1 VLKWWWRG
9 ELLTKRAMSG
19 ASDIWSDTILKLNP
33 IASELFGVFVR
44 TPCSG
49 MVRKTTSG
57 SFDSTP
63 LLRRSVS
70 LRMTGLGSVARAI
83 CCFAMLAVSGLLH
96 AATLT
101 EQQFSSVQ
109 TTSTAPQRTQESK
122 PGTSAASPASQ
133 VAATPT
139 PTPQSWS
146 LPVRSATENAVYP
159 PSPSDEIVVTAVG
172 DVMLGTTFPDESTLP
187 PNDGADLLT
196 EVTPFLKRG
205 DVVYGNLEGPI
216 IDGGDSAKCHGKKI
230 GTCFAFRVPTR
241 YGKYLKDAGFTAMG
255 LANNHAMDF
264 GLEGRASSREVLD
277 AMQIAHTGEV
287 GDIARLLVKGR
298 KIDVIAF
305 ATYQGA
311 FNFLD
316 LDASLQ
322 TIHAAKAESDLVIVG
337 FHGGAEGA
345 THQHVLEGDETFLG
359 EDRGDLRQFA
369 HAAIDAGADLV
380 LGSAPHVV
388 RAMEIYK
395 GKLIAYSLGNFA
407 TYGPFNLNAENGLT
421 LVLEAH
427 LAPGGTFLRG
437 QAYAMKQE
445 KPGGPKLD
453 PDMKILPVLRGLS
466 NADFPQTAVVVG
478 PQGELWPPGTEVPPC
493 SDAPDLLE
501 QRFGT
506 SVCGILP

>member
-1 VLKWWWRG
+1 
-9 ELLTKRAMSG
+9 
-19 ASDIWSDTILKLNP
+19 
-33 IASELFGVFVR
+33 
-44 TPCSG
+44 
-49 MVRKTTSG
+49 MVTNTASG
-57 SFDSTP
+57 SFDFTSF
-63 LLRRSVS
+63 LRRSVP
-70 LRMTGLGSVARAI
+70 LRMTGVDGFTRAI
-83 CCFAMLAVSGLLH
+83 CCCVMLAL
-96 AATLT
+96 
-101 EQQFSSVQ
+101 
-109 TTSTAPQRTQESK
+109 
-122 PGTSAASPASQ
+122 PGTLRALQFPQDLKPATSSAIPVQ
-133 VAATPT
+133 PTPT
-139 PTPQSWS
+139 PTPQ
-146 LPVRSATENAVYP
+146 
-159 PSPSDEIVVTAVG
+159 PSPSPTPLLATTDNALRPQSPYDEIVVTAVG
-172 DVMLGTTFPDESTLP
+172 DVMLGTTFPDETTLP

-216 IDGGDSAKCHGKKI
+216 VDGGDSAKCRGKKI

-241 YGKYLKDAGFTAMG
+241 YGKYLKNAGFTAMG

-264 GLEGRASSREVLD
+264 GLDGRASSRQVLD

-287 GDIARLLVKGR
+287 GDVARLTVKDR
-298 KIDVIAF
+298 KVAVIAF

-322 TIHAAKAESDLVIVG
+322 TIRTAKTESDLVIVG

-359 EDRGDLRQFA
+359 EDRGDLRRFT

-380 LGSAPHVV
+380 LGSGPHVV

-421 LVLEAH
+421 MVLEAR
-427 LAPGGTFLRG
+427 LAADGSFLRG
-437 QAYAMKQE
+437 KAYAVKQE

-453 PDMKILPVLRGLS
+453 PEMKILPVLRALS
-466 NADFPQTAVVVG
+466 EADFKQTAIVVG

-501 QRFGT
+501 QRFTGR
-506 SVCGILP
+506 VCGIFP

>member
-1 VLKWWWRG
+1 MNG
-9 ELLTKRAMSG
+9 
-19 ASDIWSDTILKLNP
+19 
-33 IASELFGVFVR
+33 F
-44 TPCSG
+44 
-49 MVRKTTSG
+49 
-57 SFDSTP
+57 
-63 LLRRSVS
+63 
-70 LRMTGLGSVARAI
+70 ARAI
-83 CCFAMLAVSGLLH
+83 CCCVMLALPGALRALQ
-96 AATLT
+96 LP
-101 EQQFSSVQ
+101 QGPKP
-109 TTSTAPQRTQESK
+109 TTS
-122 PGTSAASPASQ
+122 SATPVQ
-133 VAATPT
+133 PT
-139 PTPQSWS
+139 PTPQS
-146 LPVRSATENAVYP
+146 
-159 PSPSDEIVVTAVG
+159 SPSSSPSASPAPVQATTDNVLRPPIPYDEIVVTAVG

-216 IDGGDSAKCHGKKI
+216 VDGGDSAKCRGKKI

-264 GLEGRASSREVLD
+264 GLEGRASSRQVLD

-287 GDIARLLVKGR
+287 GDIARLMVKG
-298 KIDVIAF
+298 KKVTVIAF

-322 TIHAAKAESDLVIVG
+322 TIRAAKTESDLVIVG

-359 EDRGDLRQFA
+359 EDRGDLRRFT

-380 LGSAPHVV
+380 LGSGPHVV

-427 LAPGGTFLRG
+427 LAADGTFLRG
-437 QAYAMKQE
+437 KAYAVKQE

-453 PDMKILPVLRGLS
+453 PEMKILPILRALS
-466 NADFPQTAVVVG
+466 DADFKQTAIVVG
-478 PQGELWPPGTEVPPC
+478 PQGELLLPGTEVPPC

-501 QRFGT
+501 QRFGGR
-506 SVCGILP
+506 VCGIFP

>member
-1 VLKWWWRG
+1 
-9 ELLTKRAMSG
+9 M
-19 ASDIWSDTILKLNP
+19 
-33 IASELFGVFVR
+33 R
-44 TPCSG
+44 TPCSS
-49 MVRKTTSG
+49 MARQTPSG
-57 SFDSTP
+57 SFDSTS
-63 LLRRSVS
+63 LLRRSVP
-70 LRMTGLGSVARAI
+70 LRMTGVGGFAVAV
-83 CCFAMLAVSGLLH
+83 CYCVMLAL
-96 AATLT
+96 
-101 EQQFSSVQ
+101 
-109 TTSTAPQRTQESK
+109 
-122 PGTSAASPASQ
+122 PGTLRALPFPQELKPAMSSAAPVQ
-133 VAATPT
+133 PTPT
-139 PTPQSWS
+139 PTPQ
-146 LPVRSATENAVYP
+146 
-159 PSPSDEIVVTAVG
+159 PSPSPTLLQPTTDNPIHPPSLYDEIIFTAVG

-196 EVTPFLKRG
+196 EVAPFLKRG

-216 IDGGDSAKCHGKKI
+216 VDGGDSAKCRGKKI

-264 GLEGRASSREVLD
+264 GLEGRASSRQVLD

-287 GDIARLLVKGR
+287 GDIARLTVKSR
-298 KIDVIAF
+298 KITVIAF

-322 TIHAAKAESDLVIVG
+322 TIRTAKTESDLVIVG

-359 EDRGDLRQFA
+359 EDRGDLRRFT

-380 LGSAPHVV
+380 LGSGPHVV

-427 LAPGGTFLRG
+427 LATDGTFLRG
-437 QAYAMKQE
+437 KAYAVKQE

-453 PDMKILPVLRGLS
+453 PEMKILPVLRALS
-466 NADFPQTAVVVG
+466 DTDFKQTAIVVG
-478 PQGELWPPGTEVPPC
+478 PQGELWRPGTEIPPC
-493 SDAPDLLE
+493 IDAPDLLE
-501 QRFGT
+501 QPLSGR
-506 SVCGILP
+506 VCGIFP

>member
-1 VLKWWWRG
+1 
-9 ELLTKRAMSG
+9 
-19 ASDIWSDTILKLNP
+19 
-33 IASELFGVFVR
+33 VR

-49 MVRKTTSG
+49 MARDATSG
-57 SFDSTP
+57 SFDFTSR
-63 LLRRSVS
+63 LRRSVP
-70 LRMTGLGSVARAI
+70 LRMTTVRGFARAI
-83 CCFAMLAVSGLLH
+83 CCCVMLA
-96 AATLT
+96 
-101 EQQFSSVQ
+101 
-109 TTSTAPQRTQESK
+109 R
-122 PGTSAASPASQ
+122 PGTLRALQLPEDQKPPMSSATRVQP
-133 VAATPT
+133 TPT
-139 PTPQSWS
+139 PTPQASPLAA
-146 LPVRSATENAVYP
+146 LPLANTGNAAHLPTQY
-159 PSPSDEIVVTAVG
+159 DEIIVTAVG

-205 DVVYGNLEGPI
+205 DVVYGNLEGPMV
-216 IDGGDSAKCHGKKI
+216 DGGDSAKCRGKKI

-241 YGKYLKDAGFTAMG
+241 YGKYLKEAGFTAMG

-264 GLEGRASSREVLD
+264 GLEGRASSRQVLD

-287 GDIARLLVKGR
+287 GDIARLTVQGK
-298 KIDVIAF
+298 KVAVIAF

-316 LDASLQ
+316 LEASLQ
-322 TIHAAKAESDLVIVG
+322 TIRGLKAESDLVFVG

-345 THQHVLEGDETFLG
+345 THQHVLDGDETFLG
-359 EDRGDLRQFA
+359 EDRGDLRQFT

-380 LGSAPHVV
+380 LGSGPHVV

-427 LAPGGTFLRG
+427 LAGDGTFLRG
-437 QAYAMKQE
+437 KAYAVKQE

-453 PDMKILPVLRGLS
+453 PEMKIFPVLRALS
-466 NADFPQTAVVVG
+466 DADFRQTAIVVG
-478 PQGELWPPGTEVPPC
+478 PQGELWIPGTEVPPC
-493 SDAPDLLE
+493 TDAPDLLE
-501 QRFGT
+501 QRFQAG
-506 SVCGILP
+506 VCGIFP